1 MLATFQL
8 SSSPLHPSSRP
19 DAEAH
24 NQAHGQQKGLMN
36 CGSTLLTQ
44 NIQGCWQIQRMVQGT
59 LDNAHQSGHGLL
71 AEDAGNMHDNRAQK

>member
-1 MLATFQL
+1 
-8 SSSPLHPSSRP
+8 
-19 DAEAH
+19 
-24 NQAHGQQKGLMN
+24 MN